1 MELKPLNETIGWIWP
16 KRITIPALTLDFE
29 LATSY
34 IHVTSESFG
43 AACAGARLGV
53 SDAPRGGDRLILKA
67 GSDLRARCFGDRRRR
82 IIIGASLR
90 PGARSPG
97 PGLPVPAAAAAAAG
111 AEPLARRRRQAE
123 PPSQAADSAA

>member
-16 KRITIPALTLDFE
+16 KQIISPALTLDFE

-82 IIIGASLR
+82 IMIGASLR
-90 PGARSPG
+90 PGPG
-97 PGLPVPAAAAAAAG
+97 PGARARACQCQLPRP
-111 AEPLARRRRQAE
+111 PPQARNHWH
-123 PPSQAADSAA
+123 